1 MLPIRKVVLYKH
13 GVGYF
18 EREGDVDGDEAVEFQ
33 FKSDEMNDVLKSL
46 TVLDLG
52 GGIVS
57 SISYESTEPVERQ
70 LEDIA
75 IRLPDG
81 NAWTGLLG
89 QVKGA
94 RVEATVGPDKVTGT
108 VAGIETVTREVHGAT
123 TQAFRLALLVD
134 GESLMT
140 YDMLEI
146 GGLRFLDENVK
157 TDLSHLLDILIASK
171 KKDAKKLTLFAKGEG
186 ERTLL
191 ASYVVETPVW
201 KTSYRV
207 ILPADDAK
215 KPILQ
220 GWAIVDNTQDE
231 DWRNVALTLVA
242 GLPISFIHDLYSP
255 RHKRRPVVEVQEEEA
270 YAPPMLEESLAEEFD
285 EDEAVGA
292 GADAFAMKAM
302 APPSAPMKRGKK
314 RFSREEA
321 RATSAP
327 VQTRTA
333 EAGDLFQYCIE
344 NPVTVRRNQ
353 SALVPILQSEFDGK
367 RVAIYNPDVR
377 EKNPM
382 SAVLFRNTTGLTL
395 EGGPLTAME
404 GETYVGESMLDTLKP
419 DEERL
424 VPYSVELGCTVA
436 IDHKSE
442 TRPVHT
448 VRVVKGHILM
458 KSYRI
463 ARRIYLVKN
472 KTDRK
477 LDLFLDHR
485 FNPGWD
491 LFETPEPHEKTE
503 SFYRFRLDVPAKGS
517 VRFAVG
523 ERHIDTE
530 SCSLSNLDRDTVK
543 VWVASSYIDEATEAV
558 FMELVD
564 MSADIEGFRS
574 GIEKARREIGEIEE
588 NQERLRE
595 NLQALSDTQ
604 QEKRLRERYV
614 GELEKQEDRIV
625 ALREQIKAWREK
637 STELEEARAKRIRGT
652 SFKKNL

>member
-1 MLPIRKVVLYKH
+1 MLPIKKVVLYKH

-18 EREGDVDGDEAVEFQ
+18 EREGEVDGDAAVEFQ

-75 IRLPDG
+75 IRVPDG
-81 NAWTGLLG
+81 NAWTGLLS

-94 RVEATVGPDKVTGT
+94 RVEATVGPDTVTGT
-108 VAGIETVTREVHGAT
+108 VAGIETVTRQVDSAT
-123 TQAFRLALLVD
+123 LQTFRLALLVD
-134 GESLMT
+134 GESLVT
-140 YDMLEI
+140 FDMLEI
-146 GGLRFLDENVK
+146 RSLRFLDENLK
-157 TDLSHLLDILIASK
+157 TDLSHLLEILIASK

-186 ERTLL
+186 ARTLL

-207 ILPADDAK
+207 ILPDDDAK
-215 KPILQ
+215 RPLLQ

-231 DWRNVALTLVA
+231 DWSNVALTLVA
-242 GLPISFIHDLYSP
+242 GLPVSFIHDLYSP

-270 YAPPMLEESLAEEFD
+270 YAPPVLEESLGAEL
-285 EDEAVGA
+285 EDMEDDFA
-292 GADAFAMKAM
+292 ADMMSKKAM
-302 APPSAPMKRGKK
+302 AAPAAPMKRAK
-314 RFSREEA
+314 RMLSREEA
-321 RATSAP
+321 RASSAP

-333 EAGDLFQYCIE
+333 EAGDLFQYQIE

-367 RVAIYNPDVR
+367 RVGIYNPEVR

-382 SAVLFRNTTGLTL
+382 SAILFKNTTGLTL

-404 GETYVGESMLDTLKP
+404 GETYVGESMLDTMKP

-424 VPYSVELGCTVA
+424 VPYSVELGCTVT

-448 VRVVKGHILM
+448 VQVVDGYMRMRSHE
-458 KSYRI
+458 I
-463 ARRIYLVKN
+463 ARRIYLIRN

-491 LFETPEPHEKTE
+491 LLETPEPHEKTE
-503 SFYRFRLDVPAKGS
+503 SFYRFRIDVPAKGS
-517 VRFAVG
+517 AEFVVA
-523 ERHIDTE
+523 ERHTDTE
-530 SCSLSNLDRDTVK
+530 SCSLSNLDADTVRY
-543 VWVASSYIDEATEAV
+543 WVSSRYIDEATEAV

-564 MSADIEGFRS
+564 MSATIEGFRS
-574 GIEKARREIGEIEE
+574 GIEDAKRELEENQE

-604 QEKRLRERYV
+604 QERRLRERYV
-614 GELEKQEDRIV
+614 SELEKQEDRIA
-625 ALREQIKAWREK
+625 ALGEQVKAWREK
-637 STELEEARAKRIRGT
+637 MSELEKARKKKIRGIA
-652 SFKKNL
+652 FKKDL

>member
-1 MLPIRKVVLYKH
+1 MLPIKKVVLYKH

-18 EREGDVDGDEAVEFQ
+18 EREGEVDGDAAVELQ
-33 FKSDEMNDVLKSL
+33 FKSGEMNDVLKSL

-75 IRLPDG
+75 IRVPDG
-81 NAWTGLLG
+81 NAWTGLLS

-94 RVEATVGPDKVTGT
+94 RVEATVGPDTVAGT
-108 VAGIETVTREVHGAT
+108 VAGIETVTREVPSGT
-123 TQAFRLALLVD
+123 VQTFRLTLLVD
-134 GESLMT
+134 GESLVT
-140 YDMLEI
+140 FDMLEI
-146 GGLRFLDENVK
+146 GALKFLDENVK
-157 TDLSHLLDILIASK
+157 TDLSHLLEILIASK
-171 KKDAKKLTLFAKGEG
+171 KKDAKKLTLFAKGTG
-186 ERTLL
+186 SRTLL

-207 ILPADDAK
+207 ILPAGDDK
-215 KPILQ
+215 QPLLQ

-231 DWRNVALTLVA
+231 DWQNVALTLVA

-270 YAPPMLEESLAEEFD
+270 YAPPMLEASLGEELD
-285 EDEAVGA
+285 EDDDDF
-292 GADAFAMKAM
+292 GADMRGAKMMSA
-302 APPSAPMKRGKK
+302 PSAPMKRAKK
-314 RFSREEA
+314 MFSRDEA
-321 RATSAP
+321 RASSAP

-333 EAGDLFQYCIE
+333 EAGDLFQYQIE

-353 SALVPILQSEFDGK
+353 SALVPILQSDFDGK

-382 SAVLFRNTTGLTL
+382 SAILFKNTTGLTL

-404 GETYVGESMLDTLKP
+404 NETYVGESMLDTMKP

-424 VPYSVELGCTVA
+424 VPYSVELGCTIT

-442 TRPVHT
+442 TRPVHSVQAVDGCMRMT
-448 VRVVKGHILM
+448 SHE
-458 KSYRI
+458 I
-463 ARRIYLVKN
+463 ARRIYVIAN

-485 FNPGWD
+485 FNHGWD

-503 SFYRFRLDVPAKGS
+503 SFYRFRLDVPAKGTLKF
-517 VRFAVG
+517 VVG
-523 ERHIDTE
+523 ERHVETD
-530 SCSLSNLDRDTVK
+530 SCSLSNLDADTVRY
-543 VWVASSYIDEATEAV
+543 WVSSRYIDEETQGL
-558 FMELVD
+558 FMELVE
-564 MSADIEGFRS
+564 MSANIEGF
-574 GIEKARREIGEIEE
+574 EKASEDAKRELEEIRE
-588 NQERLRE
+588 NQKRLRE
-595 NLQALSDTQ
+595 NLQALSDSQ
-604 QEKRLRERYV
+604 QERRLRERYV
-614 GELEKQEDRIV
+614 GELEAQEDRIA
-625 ALREQIKAWREK
+625 ALAEEIK
-637 STELEEARAKRIRGT
+637 SARAEMSKLKKARKKKVRGIA
-652 SFKKNL
+652 FKKEL